1 MSAIVNVVERVASTF
16 IFTFT
21 ALAAVGGQINLGTV
35 SWADDAKV
43 AGGAAVLSLS
53 KNVLAYFA
61 TQGNGPD
68 VASFNDGGADV
79 APVEPVDPGVVPA

>member
-1 MSAIVNVVERVASTF
+1 MKPIVNVAERVASTF

-43 AGGAAVLSLS
+43 AGGAALLSLS

-61 TQGNGPD
+61 ASGNGPD
-68 VASFNDGGADV
+68 VSTFNDGGAD
-79 APVEPVDPGVVPA
+79 DPGVTPLEGQ